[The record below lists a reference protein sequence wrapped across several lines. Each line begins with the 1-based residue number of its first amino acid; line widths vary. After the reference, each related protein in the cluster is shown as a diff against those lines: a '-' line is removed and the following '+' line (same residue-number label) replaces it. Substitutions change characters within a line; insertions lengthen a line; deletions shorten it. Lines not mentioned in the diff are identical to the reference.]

1 MSTSLSRPPS
11 QSASFP
17 LEEDRPAERPTW
29 DTRSRFETERGL
41 TQLQARDRRL
51 GESLGWIVDA
61 LLQDESEARDAE
73 QLKRQK
79 REALE
84 TLSYVRD
91 VLMNNIV
98 SLDPDML
105 VGEEEA
111 LKRRQRRKQD
121 EDLRSKSTE
130 SGTVVSVPVPV
141 QVIDSQPKASNDG
154 RLNTQF
160 RPLSFTSNTQASTIR
175 RPSPSDHT
183 LSSFSNS
190 PVHVLSSSPLP
201 RRPSPT
207 STGLRR
213 SYIAERGADQAKVSH
228 STDGYQ
234 DPLGALRR

>member
-1 MSTSLSRPPS
+1 LSASLGRPPT

-29 DTRSRFETERGL
+29 DTRSRFETTERGL

-61 LLQDESEARDAE
+61 LLQDESEARDTE

-121 EDLRSKSTE
+121 QDLRSQSSE
-130 SGTVVSVPVPV
+130 SVTVPVPV
-141 QVIDSQPKASNDG
+141 PVIDSQPKALNDG
-154 RLNTQF
+154 RLNTPF
-160 RPLSFTSNTQASTIR
+160 RPLSFTSNTQASTVR
-175 RPSPSDHT
+175 RPSPWDHT

-190 PVHVLSSSPLP
+190 PVHVLNSSPLP

-207 STGLRR
+207 STSLRR
-213 SYIAERGADQAKVSH
+213 IHIAERSVDQAKVSH

-234 DPLGALRR
+234 DPLGALRG